1 MRLHAKNLRLRK
13 KTVRQFSFRPDTPQM
28 EHTMPKPSL
37 HARAEEIRIRLARR
51 YPEPRTELHWNTP
64 WELLAATVLSA
75 QCTDVRVNQVTPRL
89 FAMWKDVEQMANA
102 EVGKIEEVIR
112 STGFFRNKA
121 KNLRAAAARIVT
133 EYAGQ
138 VPQTMEDM
146 LTLPGVARK
155 TANVVLSNAFDVQ
168 AGIAVDTHVKR
179 ISFRLGLTRETVP
192 DRIERDLIKLFPQQS
207 WGAVNHY
214 LVLFGREVCTA
225 RKPACSACE
234 LEDLCPKAG
243 IDGKSVSPQTKRK
256 RA

>member
-1 MRLHAKNLRLRK
+1 M
-13 KTVRQFSFRPDTPQM
+13 T
-28 EHTMPKPSL
+28 KPNIP
-37 HARAEEIRIRLARR
+37 ARAETVRERLARR
-51 YPEPRTELHWNTP
+51 YPVPRTELHWSSP

-75 QCTDVRVNQVTPRL
+75 QCTDARVNQVTPHL
-89 FAMWKDVEQMANA
+89 FATWPDVEQMANA
-102 EVGKIEEVIR
+102 DVGEIEVVVR

-121 KNLRAAAARIVT
+121 KNLRAAAARIVDA
-133 EYAGQ
+133 YGGQ
-138 VPQTMEDM
+138 VPRTMEDM

-155 TANVVLSNAFDVQ
+155 TANVVLSNAFGVQ

-192 DRIERDLIKLFPQQS
+192 DRIERDLMQLFPRDD

-225 RKPACSACE
+225 RKPACAECE

-243 IDGKSVSPQTKRK
+243 LDTKTATKRK
-256 RA
+256 PK